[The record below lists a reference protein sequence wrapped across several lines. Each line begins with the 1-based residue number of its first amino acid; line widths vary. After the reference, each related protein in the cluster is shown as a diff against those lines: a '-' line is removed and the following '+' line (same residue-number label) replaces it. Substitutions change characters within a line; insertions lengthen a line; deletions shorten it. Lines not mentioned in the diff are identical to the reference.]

1 MKKAVEQ
8 AEAKT
13 DLQMAMHTS
22 VDVHSEAR
30 VAVNDAEEQLT
41 PEEAGLVAQLST
53 HTYPGTFKVLLN
65 L

>member
-41 PEEAGLVAQLST
+41 PEEAGLVDWARLT
-53 HTYPGTFKVLLN
+53 GYDWL
-65 L
+65 